1 VGDRFEG
8 GVVNAS
14 AVLAAT
20 LLGSLCVSIA
30 AGPQG
35 QASAISVLGCLDRQQ
50 PHDFFL
56 SDEEGNLY
64 TLTGVTSDL
73 IKHVGEE
80 IRIEGTRDE
89 STKPLPSLHVI
100 GFQQVFTAPSP
111 SLSSSFTNTAAWR
124 TDRNQAYGLKFSH
137 PESFPN
143 SKAAV
148 SANFPDD
155 DGTATLGS
163 FEMPSEIYA
172 GTNFVGGS
180 FTLSVSP
187 KITNR
192 ASCKQ
197 FGTFDPKYLSSATE
211 NGIEYAVSTELSAAA
226 GTAYTY
232 YYFHAFQN
240 GLCYEAAFDFGE
252 FNTRNRDLGCRVA
265 SLSDRDEWNVIR
277 PLIRAVSFV
286 PPALP
291 QIHPVRTPFPK

>member
-1 VGDRFEG
+1 
-8 GVVNAS
+8 VNAS

-180 FTLSVSP
+180 FTLSVPNTSP
-187 KITNR
+187 PQLKTV
-192 ASCKQ
+192 
-197 FGTFDPKYLSSATE
+197 SSM
-211 NGIEYAVSTELSAAA
+211 
-226 GTAYTY
+226 
-232 YYFHAFQN
+232 Q
-240 GLCYEAAFDFGE
+240 
-252 FNTRNRDLGCRVA
+252 
-265 SLSDRDEWNVIR
+265 SLPSYRLRRHCLHLLLFPRIPER
-277 PLIRAVSFV
+277 PLLRSR
-286 PPALP
+286 
-291 QIHPVRTPFPK
+291 VRFRRV

>member
-1 VGDRFEG
+1 M
-8 GVVNAS
+8 NAS

-211 NGIEYAVSTELSAAA
+211 NGIEYAVSTELSA
-226 GTAYTY
+226 
-232 YYFHAFQN
+232 
-240 GLCYEAAFDFGE
+240 
-252 FNTRNRDLGCRVA
+252 
-265 SLSDRDEWNVIR
+265 
-277 PLIRAVSFV
+277 

-291 QIHPVRTPFPK
+291 TPTTISTHSRTAFVTKPRSISASLTLAIGILAAGWHLCPMETNGTLSVL